1 MPRNKTRFELNPAGV
16 RELLRSKQMNDIVS
30 KKAQQ
35 AQSRLGTGYSTDTY
49 TGKNRVNAMV
59 WAESA
64 EAKKENSE
72 NNSLLKAVH
81 R

>member
-1 MPRNKTRFELNPAGV
+1 MSKNKTRFELNPAGV
-16 RELLRSKQMNDIVS
+16 RELLRSKEMNDIVS

-35 AQSRLGTGYSTDTY
+35 AQSRLGPGYLTDTY

-59 WAESA
+59 WADSSQ
-64 EAKKENSE
+64 AKKENSE

-81 R
+81 K

>member
-1 MPRNKTRFELNPAGV
+1 MAKNKTRFELNTAGV
-16 RELLRSKQMNDIVS
+16 RELLRSKAMEEVVS

-35 AQSRLGTGYSTDTY
+35 AQSRLGPGYRTDTF

-59 WAESA
+59 WAESE
-64 EAKKENSE
+64 EAKRENSE

-81 R
+81 K